1 MTGWKLPECRDE
13 ELLPMPHFPARLVEI
28 DRSTPP
34 TELAGFVGATAG
46 SNAPSAPPWDTPTLD
61 GLWRC
66 RTRQNLTGASLPQIR
81 RGLAC
86 AWRLMLAQQ
95 IDEALCMIDGI
106 ERQLDDIPSDVAKRL
121 HSATQL
127 VRAVGLAFQDDSPAA
142 LEHALSIASE
152 GGASQDNHVISTLC
166 RLAYWQLG
174 KLKAFH
180 ALPRHQPRAQGSRS
194 HALSAMVD
202 LSIEAAVALD
212 QLQISTAKR
221 LASDA
226 MAIAAAAKAPPGL
239 AAIPA
244 CLVAQLLYEGGHLD
258 EASTIVRDR
267 LPAINAEGPFECAL
281 RAYLVLTRVA
291 RLRGQYDR
299 AAILLREAEV
309 LGERRGWPRLVAACV
324 RERISLLLDAG
335 RTPEARLYVEYFDR
349 HADARGTAT
358 GQARAESMRYA
369 TLAHCRVSWTEAPSR
384 EAVAAF
390 RRLYHRTID
399 RGGLYAGCRL
409 AIELAGML
417 ASIGETEEADA
428 LFFRIITLGAT
439 AGLHQIFLERGE
451 ETGLLL
457 RRAYERADVPGSADR
472 ELRPLIGSLLS
483 RWDDRHAKG
492 RPARSGDAI
501 SDTLTARERDL
512 LHWISRGMPNKQ
524 IARVLEI
531 SPETVKSH
539 MKRIFMKLAV
549 GTRAEAVSQ
558 ATSLGLL

>member
-1 MTGWKLPECRDE
+1 MTRRELPDCRDD
-13 ELLPMPHFPARLVEI
+13 ELLGVPHFPARLVQI
-28 DRSTPP
+28 DGSTPP
-34 TELAGFVGATAG
+34 TELVGFVGTTAG

-106 ERQLDDIPSDVAKRL
+106 ERQLDDIPSDAAQRL

-127 VRAVGLAFQDDSPAA
+127 VRSVGLAFQDDSPAA

-166 RLAYWQLG
+166 RLGYWQLG
-174 KLKAFH
+174 KLKMFH
-180 ALPRHQPRAQGSRS
+180 ALPRHPPRVRWSRS

-202 LSIEAAVALD
+202 LSIEAAAALD
-212 QLQISTAKR
+212 QLQTSTAKR

-226 MAIAAAAKAPPGL
+226 MAIATAAKAPPGL

-244 CLVAQLLYEGGHLD
+244 CLVAQLLYEEGHLD
-258 EASTIVRDR
+258 EASTIVLDR
-267 LPAINAEGPFECAL
+267 LAAINAEGPFECAL
-281 RAYLVLTRVA
+281 RAYTLLARVA
-291 RLRGQYDR
+291 RLRGRYDR

-324 RERISLLLDAG
+324 AERISLLLDAG
-335 RTPEARLYVEYFDR
+335 RTKEARLNAEYFDR
-349 HADARGTAT
+349 LADARGTGI
-358 GQARAESMRYA
+358 GQSRAETMRYA
-369 TLAHCRVSWTEAPSR
+369 TLAHCRVSWAETPSR
-384 EAVAAF
+384 EAAAKF
-390 RRLYHRTID
+390 RRLYHRTVE
-399 RGGLYAGCRL
+399 RRGLYAGCRL
-409 AIELAGML
+409 TVELAGML

-428 LFFRIITLGAT
+428 LFFQAIRSGAA
-439 AGLHQIFLERGE
+439 AGLHQIFLERRE
-451 ETGLLL
+451 AIGLLL

-472 ELRPLIGSLLS
+472 KLLPLIGSLLS
-483 RWDDRHAKG
+483 RWDVRHAVG
-492 RPARSGDAI
+492 RPAATASDA
-501 SDTLTARERDL
+501 LTARECDL
-512 LHWISRGMPNKQ
+512 LRWISRGMPNKQ
-524 IARVLEI
+524 IARVLDI

-539 MKRIFMKLAV
+539 LKHIFLKLAV
-549 GTRAEAVSQ
+549 STRADAVSK
-558 ATSLGLL
+558 ARSLGLM